1 MEDKYKNKFRI
12 ASNRLQGWN
21 YANNGH
27 YYITIVTSN
36 RINFFGNIENNEMIM
51 NDVGQIVSDVFLK
64 SFEIRRE
71 LILGSYILMPNH
83 LHAIVIIDKPHT
95 INPVE
100 TPGRAS
106 LQRQGQSH
114 LIRASR
120 SISSFIAGFK
130 SSAIKHIDNWI
141 DQKGLPMQK
150 FNRNNPLWQANY
162 YDHLIR
168 NHAEYQ
174 RIALY
179 IENNPAQWCYDKMN
193 PAN

>member
-100 TPGRAS
+100 THGRAS

-114 LIRASR
+114 LIRAPR

-130 SSAIKHIDNWI
+130 SSTIKHIDNWI
-141 DQKGLPMQK
+141 DQKGLSMQK